1 MIKNLKQKN
10 FKIDIMHNFLLA
22 LLVLFSS
29 AVFGQP
35 APSSSEIKRN
45 STYRLNSDTSRIVDI
60 RERLVQLAM
69 QNPTYEMA
77 DHAANAAEYQV
88 RMAKGNWLS
97 IIQASGNINEFTIN
111 QIFETGNAATQNIYF
126 PKYNLGLTIP
136 MDLFSRQKNTVKIA
150 KENYLIAEA
159 QKNDRFRQI
168 RADVL
173 TKYEDYLLDKQML
186 DFQSQVAQD
195 QFTLYKRAEKDF
207 QDGIIKLEEFEKSY
221 KGWVEEQSKKLLY
234 QRNLNVIKL
243 DLERIIGVKLEDVLA
258 QMK

>member
-1 MIKNLKQKN
+1 MPNL
-10 FKIDIMHNFLLA
+10 FLA
-22 LLVLFSS
+22 LLLLFSTT
-29 AVFGQP
+29 VFSQ
-35 APSSSEIKRN
+35 ASPSSQIKRN
-45 STYRLNSDTSRIVDI
+45 STYRLNSDTSKIVDI
-60 RERLVQLAM
+60 RERLVQLAL

-77 DHAANAAEYQV
+77 DHAANAAQYQV
-88 RMAKGNWLS
+88 RIARDNWLS
-97 IIQASGNINEFTIN
+97 IITASGNINEFTIN
-111 QIFETGNAATQNIYF
+111 QIFNTGNVATQNIYF
-126 PKYNLGLTIP
+126 PKYNLGITIP

-186 DFQSQVAQD
+186 DFQTQVAQD

-221 KGWVEEQSKKLLY
+221 KGWVEEQTKKLTY

-243 DLERIIGVKLEDVLA
+243 ELERIIGVKLEDVLQ
-258 QMK
+258 QMQ

>member
-1 MIKNLKQKN
+1 MIKNLNQKN

-22 LLVLFSS
+22 LLVFFST

-35 APSSSEIKRN
+35 APSSEIKRN

-69 QNPTYEMA
+69 QNPTYEMV
-77 DHAANAAEYQV
+77 DHAANAAEYQI
-88 RMAKGNWLS
+88 RIAKGNWLN
-97 IIQASGNINEFTIN
+97 IIQASGNINEFTVN
-111 QIFETGNAATQNIYF
+111 QITGTGGEAVQNIYF
-126 PKYNLGLTIP
+126 PKYNFGITIP
-136 MDLFSRQKNTVKIA
+136 MDIFSRQKNTVKIA

-195 QFTLYKRAEKDF
+195 QYTLYKRAEKDF

-221 KGWVEEQSKKLLY
+221 KGWVEEQTKKLLY

>member
-1 MIKNLKQKN
+1 MQN
-10 FKIDIMHNFLLA
+10 FFIA
-22 LLVLFSS
+22 LLILLSNVVYSQS
-29 AVFGQP
+29 E
-35 APSSSEIKRN
+35 PSSPKRN
-45 STYRLNSDTSRIVDI
+45 STYRLNTDTSRIIDI
-60 RERLVQLAM
+60 RERLVQLAV

-88 RMAKGNWLS
+88 RIAKGNWLN
-97 IIQASGNINEFTIN
+97 IISASGNANEFTVN
-111 QIFETGNAATQNIYF
+111 QLTHTGNAATQNIYY
-126 PKYNLGLTIP
+126 PKYNLGITVP
-136 MDLFSRQKNTVKIA
+136 MDIFSRQKNTVKIA

-168 RADVL
+168 KADVL

-195 QFTLYKRAEKDF
+195 QFTLYKRSEKDF

-221 KGWVEEQSKKLLY
+221 KGWVDEQTKKLLY

-243 DLERIIGVKLEDVLA
+243 ELERIIGVKLEDVL
-258 QMK
+258 QQIK

>member
-1 MIKNLKQKN
+1 LI
-10 FKIDIMHNFLLA
+10 IMHNFLFV
-22 LLVLFSS
+22 LLVLFSHAVYSQS
-29 AVFGQP
+29 AP
-35 APSSSEIKRN
+35 APQIKRN

-60 RERLVQLAM
+60 RERLVQLAL

-77 DHAANAAEYQV
+77 DHASNAAEYQI
-88 RMAKGNWLS
+88 RLAKNNWLNNLVV
-97 IIQASGNINEFTIN
+97 SGNVNEFTIN
-111 QIFETGNAATQNIYF
+111 QITGTGSAATQNIYF
-126 PKYNLGLTIP
+126 PKYNIGLNIP
-136 MDLFSRQKNTVKIA
+136 MDIFSRQRNNVKIA

-186 DFQSQVAQD
+186 DFQNQVSQD
-195 QFTLYKRAEKDF
+195 QFTLYKRSEKDF

-221 KGWVEEQSKKLLY
+221 KGWVEEQTKKLLY

-243 DLERIIGVKLEDVLA
+243 DLERIIGVKLEDVLQ

>member
-1 MIKNLKQKN
+1 MTKNLNLKNLK
-10 FKIDIMHNFLLA
+10 FDIMHHFLFA

-29 AVFGQP
+29 AVFAQQP
-35 APSSSEIKRN
+35 QSSQIKRN
-45 STYRLNSDTSRIVDI
+45 STYRLNSDTSKSVDI
-60 RERLVQLAM
+60 RERLVQLAL

-88 RMAKGNWLS
+88 RMAKGSWLN
-97 IIQASGNINEFTIN
+97 IFQAAGNLNEFTIN
-111 QIFETGNAATQNIYF
+111 QLTGTGSAATQNIYF

-136 MDLFSRQKNTVKIA
+136 MDIFSRQKNTVKIA

-168 RADVL
+168 RAEVL

-186 DFQSQVAQD
+186 DFQSIVAQD
-195 QFTLYKRAEKDF
+195 QFTLYKRSEKDF
-207 QDGIIKLEEFEKSY
+207 QDGIIKLEEFEKAY
-221 KGWVEEQSKKLLY
+221 KGWVEEQTKKLLY

-243 DLERIIGVKLEDVLA
+243 DLERIIGVKLEDVL
-258 QMK
+258 QSK